1 MAVCRRSKLWRAVS
15 IACGE
20 KRKTLRRKMHIC
32 LTVGH
37 ERPAAL
43 AKIRAKSLSGRASF
57 MTLSTS
63 LIGASDNADSAA
75 TVSSN
80 FPFLAYSQTTGSSE
94 APERLTTSNC
104 AAASR

>member
-1 MAVCRRSKLWRAVS
+1 MAFVVETDEALGRGRTKLWRAFS

-20 KRKTLRRKMHIC
+20 KRKSFRRKMHIC

-43 AKIRAKSLSGRASF
+43 AKIRAKSPSGRASF
-57 MTLSTS
+57 ITLSTS
-63 LIGASDNADSAA
+63 LIGAPHNADSEA

-80 FPFLAYSQTTGSSE
+80 FPLLAYSQTTGSTKF
-94 APERLTTSNC
+94 PNV
-104 AAASR
+104 